1 MGKIILTGDRP
12 TGRLHIG
19 HYVGSLRRRVELQNS
34 GQFGFRQVLQRDTLC
49 TAGDAIGQA
58 LAEFPNVKHFRNRE
72 RGRCKV
78 PINITIFVETIG
90 AAIYPQDISTPSY
103 IEAESTRF
111 FALRELHQVGD
122 AVELFD
128 QKLLDRRRGEFRLF
142 HISLPP
148 DERLLRHSP
157 SAVPIGSAVQ
167 MRDFR

>member
-1 MGKIILTGDRP
+1 MAP
-12 TGRLHIG
+12 
-19 HYVGSLRRRVELQNS
+19 
-34 GQFGFRQVLQRDTLC
+34 
-49 TAGDAIGQA
+49 DAVFSPYA
-58 LAEFPNVKHFRNRE
+58 SVRYFTPHKFPNVKHFRNRE

-128 QKLLDRRRGEFRLF
+128 QKLLDRRRSGFPGVSLRRYVFRAVLGVVF
-142 HISLPP
+142 VVVGRRLRPRDRSALLDGRSLPP
-148 DERLLRHSP
+148 ARSRLRDNDLVYEEPDEHAL
-157 SAVPIGSAVQ
+157 VVY
-167 MRDFR
+167 